1 MKNKIRKIKNFTLDL
16 NKICTGYLVKNDKM
30 CTIGQYL
37 NRCGYSKHTIEDIE
51 PYNEFERLTGLIPS
65 EIHNINDDSKSS
77 WKRRIVKLKKVFSS
91 VGINLKIKE
100 RNNG

>member
-1 MKNKIRKIKNFTLDL
+1 MIRKVKNFTLDL

-37 NRCGYSKHTIEDIE
+37 NRCGYSRKDIKNLE
-51 PYNEFERLTGLIPS
+51 PYKEFERLTGLLS
-65 EIHNINDDSKSS
+65 HQIHNINDDSKSS

-91 VGINLKIKE
+91 VGINLKVKE
-100 RNNG
+100 NNG